1 MPYSFTLTVER
12 PELWLATFDNPP
24 VNKVDPYTIL
34 KLQALVGQLEADPD
48 VKVVVFDS
56 AVPEHF
62 LGPYDMTR
70 AADTPSEPGPTGLPP
85 WLDLTVRLARLPVVS
100 IAVIRGVAL
109 GCGNEFALACDL
121 RFASFERASI
131 QQIGVHVGYGPGG
144 GAVPRLP
151 ALIGRARTLE
161 VILGSQ
167 PFDERDGGTVRT
179 RKPCASRFR
188 ARRVRRRARLRH
200 RPGRPVRADAHED
213 PRRSGDAPLRRRSG
227 RGLRGLLL
235 VGRTAARLTV

>member
-1 MPYSFTLTVER
+1 MPDSFTVTVER
-12 PELWLATFDNPP
+12 PELWLVTFDNPP
-24 VNKVDPYTIL
+24 LNKVDPEMIL
-34 KLQALVGQLEADPD
+34 ELQALVGQLEADPD

-56 AVPEHF
+56 AIPEHF

-121 RFASFERASI
+121 RFASSERASI

-167 PFDERDGGTVRT
+167 PFDGAMAERYGLVNRALPDSELDAFVAAL
-179 RKPCASRFR
+179 ASDIAR
-188 ARRVRRRARLRH
+188 AGQFALMHAKTLVDPVTLPSDDDLVAAYEAFFSSVAR
-200 RPGRPVRADAHED
+200 PPD
-213 PRRSGDAPLRRRSG
+213 
-227 RGLRGLLL
+227 
-235 VGRTAARLTV
+235 

>member
-1 MPYSFTLTVER
+1 MTPMTDEEVVMPESVTVSVER
-12 PELWLATFDNPP
+12 PELWRVTFDNPP
-24 VNKVDPYTIL
+24 VNKVDPEMIL

-48 VKVVVFDS
+48 VRVVVFDS
-56 AVPEHF
+56 RIPDHF
-62 LGPYDMTR
+62 LGPYDMSR

-151 ALIGRARTLE
+151 RSSGGRGRSRSSSVRSRSTARWRNGTD
-161 VILGSQ
+161 SS
-167 PFDERDGGTVRT
+167 TVRSPIPSST
-179 RKPCASRFR
+179 RSSPHSRPTSSGPASSR
-188 ARRVRRRARLRH
+188 
-200 RPGRPVRADAHED
+200 
-213 PRRSGDAPLRRRSG
+213 
-227 RGLRGLLL
+227 
-235 VGRTAARLTV
+235 